1 MELRFLALFS
11 LVNVLLMSLSSEATR
26 SLCFKRTLNDI
37 AALGGDQCYPHL
49 LEDDCTPRVL
59 QVGGRD
65 INKALSL
72 YRKGNYEYTALL
84 FYAEWCP
91 FSKAMR
97 QMFDSLSVLFPAV
110 HHIAVESS
118 ALWPSELSEHGVR
131 SLPAIFVHNKTVRF
145 QFRGPRFMEHISLFY
160 EEKTGLMRIPL
171 SYSLTQVNISP
182 KRQASRERNWADW
195 FGMWLRDD
203 VYLAFAVF
211 FLLLRF
217 FLYAQPKIAALL
229 RQYWNLKGMSSKV
242 QIRTSG
248 RVIAKQRTRVAHAA
262 GKGKGKILRK
272 EESGKGVLSV
282 PSWPSSSLA
291 AVALAECSS
300 RGVAAEDPTKMSVC
314 GC

>member
-1 MELRFLALFS
+1 
-11 LVNVLLMSLSSEATR
+11 MSLSSEASR
-26 SLCFKRTLNDI
+26 SLCFKRTLTDI
-37 AALGGDQCYPHL
+37 AALGGDRCYPHL
-49 LEDDCTPRVL
+49 LEDDCTPRLL

-65 INKALSL
+65 INKALSCL
-72 YRKGNYEYTALL
+72 RKGNFEYTAVL

-118 ALWPSELSEHGVR
+118 VLWPSELSEHGVR
-131 SLPAIFVHNKTVRF
+131 GLPAIFVHNKTAKF
-145 QFRGPRFMEHISLFY
+145 QFRGPRYMESISLFY
-160 EEKTGLMRIPL
+160 EEKTGFMPIPL
-171 SYSLTQVNISP
+171 SYSLTQVNTSP
-182 KRQASRERNWADW
+182 KRLASRERSWADW
-195 FGMWLRDD
+195 FALWLRDD
-203 VYLAFAVF
+203 LYLAFGVF

-242 QIRTSG
+242 QMGTPS
-248 RVIAKQRTRVAHAA
+248 RVIAEQRKRVAYAA

-300 RGVAAEDPTKMSVC
+300 RGVAAEDSTKKVPR
-314 GC
+314 